1 MDHTHGSPF
10 PFEDHDDVHH
20 HGHGD
25 DFAADGFEPTP
36 STHETTREH
45 APPSPF
51 GRGWISE
58 PARPGLP
65 DHAALARARTAAADL
80 RARRMAAA
88 GLVQVASEEDWLTG
102 GEGAWV
108 AEAPALTPEG
118 YLEHRPAQQR
128 HDGWTDDRRRLF
140 LDHLAHRGQVR
151 AACSLAD
158 MSVASAYKLRRRD
171 AAFAAAWD
179 AALVLSRPTYEEA
192 LAVRALDGLEEQVW
206 YRGELVGVRYKQ
218 DSRLLLA
225 HLARLDRH
233 AETTPHAAERAGRFD
248 ELIALA
254 CGARVPEA
262 LETWRGREEPPRRRA
277 APDPLL
283 PLPRERHVAEAA
295 ERARREGRWDALAE
309 IMEQAEAAGRGVV
322 DWYDRRESEIP
333 LSDEERA
340 ALDAAAEAAFAEAE
354 EDAAEAWDAWRAQ
367 ALAVADGA
375 VADGAAVDE
384 VEEEEAPEE
393 AGEPEEPGE
402 EPEAQ
407 GPADPPLECES
418 LDTVN
423 SVNFVSWH
431 GEPDA
436 GNANLDQPGGT
447 AGGLSDCLLAASE
460 GGRTVE
466 AHRHRRNRRR
476 DRRPD
481 GDRAGAIPTLD
492 GA

>member
-1 MDHTHGSPF
+1 
-10 PFEDHDDVHH
+10 
-20 HGHGD
+20 
-25 DFAADGFEPTP
+25 
-36 STHETTREH
+36 
-45 APPSPF
+45 
-51 GRGWISE
+51 
-58 PARPGLP
+58 
-65 DHAALARARTAAADL
+65 
-80 RARRMAAA
+80 MAAA

-118 YLEHRPAQQR
+118 YLECRPAQQRHAGSAQR

-158 MSVASAYKLRRRD
+158 MSVASAYKLRRREAD
-171 AAFAAAWD
+171 FAAAWD

-233 AETTPHAAERAGRFD
+233 VETTPHAAERAGRFD

-283 PLPRERHVAEAA
+283 PLPRDRHVAEAA
-295 ERARREGRWDALAE
+295 ERAGREGRWDALAE

-375 VADGAAVDE
+375 VADE
-384 VEEEEAPEE
+384 VEAEVPEEGEEALE
-393 AGEPEEPGE
+393 GEDADE
-402 EPEAQ
+402 Q
-407 GPADPPLECES
+407 GPADPPLECKS
-418 LDTVN
+418 LDPVN

-447 AGGLSDCLLAASE
+447 AAGLSDCLLAASE

-466 AHRHRRNRRR
+466 AHRDRRNRRR

-481 GDRAGAIPTLD
+481 GDRAGAVPALD

>member
-10 PFEDHDDVHH
+10 PFEDHDDD
-20 HGHGD
+20 HGGE
-25 DFAADGFEPTP
+25 FAADGFDAAPP
-36 STHETTREH
+36 THETTRDPISRH

-65 DHAALARARTAAADL
+65 DHAALARVRTAAADL

-118 YLEHRPAQQR
+118 YLEHRPAQRHDGWTDGRPAQR

-233 AETTPHAAERAGRFD
+233 VETTPHAAERAGRFD

-262 LETWRGREEPPRRRA
+262 LETWRCREEPPRRRA

-283 PLPRERHVAEAA
+283 PLPRDRHVAEAA
-295 ERARREGRWDALAE
+295 ERAGREGRWDALAE

-354 EDAAEAWDAWRAQ
+354 EDAAEAWDAWRAWPM
-367 ALAVADGA
+367 ARWPMA
-375 VADGAAVDE
+375 
-384 VEEEEAPEE
+384 
-393 AGEPEEPGE
+393 
-402 EPEAQ
+402 
-407 GPADPPLECES
+407 
-418 LDTVN
+418 
-423 SVNFVSWH
+423 
-431 GEPDA
+431 
-436 GNANLDQPGGT
+436 
-447 AGGLSDCLLAASE
+447 
-460 GGRTVE
+460 
-466 AHRHRRNRRR
+466 RRR
-476 DRRPD
+476 
-481 GDRAGAIPTLD
+481 TS
-492 GA
+492 